1 MITRR
6 SAAQL
11 LAGTAAVSA
20 LGGRAFA
27 AAEKTIQIGLDFSL
41 TGGDAASAQRM
52 RDGALM
58 AIDEANAKGTV
69 KGYKLVP
76 MVLDDATATAGQ
88 YDPAQAATN
97 ARKFV
102 ADKTVVGVVG
112 PQMSGAG
119 KAMAA
124 DPEHG
129 RPGDHHA
136 VFH

>member
-20 LGGRAFA
+20 FRGRAFA
-27 AAEKTIQIGLDFSL
+27 TPEKTIQIGIDFSL

-58 AIDEANAKGTV
+58 AIDEANAKGIV

-88 YDPAQAATN
+88 YAQVRRRQDGGGCGRPADERRRQG
-97 ARKFV
+97 
-102 ADKTVVGVVG
+102 DG
-112 PQMSGAG
+112 
-119 KAMAA
+119 A

-136 VFH
+136 VFHQPGPHRP